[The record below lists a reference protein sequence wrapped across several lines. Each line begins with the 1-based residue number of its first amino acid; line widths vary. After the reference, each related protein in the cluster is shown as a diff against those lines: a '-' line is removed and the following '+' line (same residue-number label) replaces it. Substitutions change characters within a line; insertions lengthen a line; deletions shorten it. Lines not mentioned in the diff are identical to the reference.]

1 MPSNKKQLAKPDN
14 PFAGDAEID
23 RAAAAG
29 FRAAKQGKRFV
40 PSRYAA
46 NDLLRASWE
55 VGNRQGFA
63 AK

>member
-1 MPSNKKQLAKPDN
+1 MTSNQKTRGNSDN